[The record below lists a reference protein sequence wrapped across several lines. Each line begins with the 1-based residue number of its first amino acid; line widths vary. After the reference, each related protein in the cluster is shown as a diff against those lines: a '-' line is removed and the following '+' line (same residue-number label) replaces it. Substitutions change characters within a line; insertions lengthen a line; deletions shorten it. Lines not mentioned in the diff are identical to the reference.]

1 MDDHKILITGDYWHE
16 DFRDVLSQM
25 RVPATLVSLKSIR
38 DGNTKTENYEVVLLA
53 QARPD
58 QFSHQ
63 DSEMLQKR
71 FPHTPVVSLVGSWC
85 EGEMR
90 SGNPAGGGV
99 RIFWHQWQGR
109 YDNFVSEFNRSHV
122 SNWHLPRTAT
132 ETDRVAKSVTQFANS
147 KEPASRGNAGVLVG
161 ISAWS
166 EDGYQMLAD
175 ALQNFDFRCSWL
187 EGPGANT
194 VTPDVICINGNSLS
208 TNLQTSIA
216 ELKRR
221 MVAPMVVL
229 MNFPRK
235 SEVDNARKLGVR
247 EVVSKPYQ
255 LIDLKFAIERAMSGE
270 SAAVA
275 S

>member
-16 DFRDVLSQM
+16 DFRDVLSQL
-25 RVPATLVSLKSIR
+25 RVPATLVSLEAIR
-38 DGNTKTENYEVVLLA
+38 EGSVKDENYEVVLLA

-63 DSEMLQKR
+63 DCEMLQQK
-71 FPHTPVVSLVGSWC
+71 FPQTPVVSLVGSWC

-90 SGNPAGGGV
+90 SGNPSGGGV

-122 SNWHLPRTAT
+122 SSWHLPRTAT
-132 ETDRVAKSVTQFANS
+132 EADRVTESVSQFANS
-147 KEPASRGNAGVLVG
+147 KESSKGASGVHVG

-166 EDGYQMLAD
+166 EDGYRMLAD
-175 ALQNFDFRCSWL
+175 ALQSFDFRCSWL
-187 EGPGANT
+187 EGPEAHR
-194 VTPDVICINGNSLS
+194 VVPDVICINANSLS
-208 TNLQTSIA
+208 INLQTSISQMS
-216 ELKRR
+216 RR
-221 MVAPMVVL
+221 TSAPIVVL

-235 SEVDNARKLGVR
+235 SEVDIARNLGVR

-270 SAAVA
+270 AAAVA